1 MKIASIVETT
11 SCSQSNFY
19 MTKTFNKMLGT
30 KISPVCFYLNLS
42 SLSGWNQFAIMNIY
56 YASGFFDGI
65 MIATCLKTAE
75 VLNKINTNAQKYLYL
90 QDLEWLRAPMQYENN
105 LELIKN
111 FRLLSRSTSH
121 SMNIKNY
128 CNMHSTIL
136 ENWNYETLESLMEE
150 YDRRT
155 NEKGV

>member
-30 KISPVCFYLNLS
+30 EISPVCFYLNLS
-42 SLSGWNQFAIMNIY
+42 SLSAWNQFAIMNIY

-65 MIATCLKTAE
+65 MIATSFKTAE
-75 VLNKINTNAQKYLYL
+75 VLSKINTNAYKYLYL
-90 QDLEWLRAPMQYENN
+90 QDLEWLRGPTQYEDN
-105 LELIKN
+105 LKLLKN
-111 FRLLSRSTSH
+111 FKILSRSTSH
-121 SMNIKNY
+121 HDNIMNY
-128 CNMHSTIL
+128 CNMESTIVD
-136 ENWNYETLESLMEE
+136 NWNYESLRGLMED

-155 NEKGV
+155 DEKRV

>member
-11 SCSQSNFY
+11 SCSQNNFY
-19 MTKTFNKMLGT
+19 MTKTFNRMLGT

-75 VLNKINTNAQKYLYL
+75 VLDKINTNAQKYLYL
-90 QDLEWLRAPMQYENN
+90 QDLEWLRTPMQYENN
-105 LELIKN
+105 LQLLKKFKI
-111 FRLLSRSTSH
+111 LSRSESH
-121 SMNIKNY
+121 QDNIANY
-128 CNMHSTIL
+128 CNMDSIIL
-136 ENWNYETLESLMEE
+136 KNWDYETLKGLMEE
-150 YDRRT
+150 YDRRA
-155 NEKGV
+155 NEKGI